1 MDDKVIV
8 TQIHRQKFQGNIPR
22 QNIMFVRRLKEECNL
37 NLGSVND

>member
-1 MDDKVIV
+1 MGDKVIV

-22 QNIMFVRRLKEECNL
+22 QNIMFVRLKEECNL